1 MGTYKYQV
9 KEKCQQV
16 DTSSEDNLPYLLRWK
31 GSVTPNV
38 IFQTLF
44 VTAFAAAVAAVYIKT
59 DIKPSIPQTFIPVL
73 GFVVGLLLTYRT
85 NTAYDRYWEGRRAW
99 SSMVVAIRNLTRY
112 IWVGIKR
119 KKSDKEKKANEEDKK
134 MKFLKKKKEVKT
146 EQKSKQET
154 DEKIM
159 IEEEEKEILI
169 EKESAIRLLIG
180 FAIAVKHYLREEE
193 GNDCK
198 DIKPFISDIKSSLPG
213 FENLMAQDA
222 VENASENTIIKNTP
236 RGESIWSKIINL
248 YNDRKKPH
256 QRGKK
261 EVDIDSPNHNLPLEI
276 SIYLS
281 DYVTTQ
287 LDEGRVSVPVS
298 NSMLQNVNTLIE
310 CLSSFERILR
320 TPIPLA
326 YAIHLSQTVW
336 IYCLSLPFQ
345 LVASVGWSTIP
356 IVFFASFILLGIE
369 RIAAEIE
376 NPFGYDPNDLDLDG
390 FCRIIERELKTITN
404 HPPPDVD
411 HWVFNDKNRPFDDH
425 KISALYARKNLSF
438 DEVRSR
444 FSVKSIEEENT
455 DNENHVNDKKDVKSE
470 NEITIDVK
478 DSK

>member
-1 MGTYKYQV
+1 MGTYEYKV

-16 DTSSEDNLPYLLRWK
+16 DTSTEDNLPYVLRWK

-38 IFQTLF
+38 IFQTLL
-44 VTAFAAAVAAVYIKT
+44 VTAFAAAVSAVYIKT
-59 DIKPSIPQTFIPVL
+59 DIKPGIPQTFIPVL

-112 IWVGIKR
+112 IWVGVKR
-119 KKSDKEKKANEEDKK
+119 KKSEKEKKAYEEDKK
-134 MKFLKKKKEVKT
+134 MKYLKKKKEVKT
-146 EQKSKQET
+146 EQKTKSR
-154 DEKIM
+154 DEEIM
-159 IEEEEKEILI
+159 IDEEEKEILI
-169 EKESAIRLLIG
+169 EKESVIRLLIG

-193 GNDCK
+193 GNECK
-198 DIKPFISDIKSSLPG
+198 DIKPYISDIKSALPG

-222 VENASENTIIKNTP
+222 IENASENTLIKNKS
-236 RGESIWSKIINL
+236 REGSIWSKIVNL
-248 YNDRKKPH
+248 YNNRKKPH

-261 EVDIDSPNHNLPLEI
+261 EFDLDSPNHNLPLEI

-287 LDEGRVSVPVS
+287 FDEGRISVPLS
-298 NSMLQNVNTLIE
+298 NNMLQNVNTLID

-345 LVASVGWSTIP
+345 LVAFVGWSTIP
-356 IVFFASFILLGIE
+356 IVFFASFVLLGIE
-369 RIAAEIE
+369 RIAVEIE

-390 FCRIIERELKTITN
+390 FCKIIERELKTIIN
-404 HPPPDVD
+404 HVPPDVD
-411 HWVFNDKNRPFDDH
+411 HWVFNDKNRPFEDS

-444 FSVKSIEEENT
+444 FSIKSIEEEN
-455 DNENHVNDKKDVKSE
+455 ENCVESVNDKKDAKSE